1 MLGFFAHKKIGLPE
15 HETPVGRFLP
25 ADVFCGE
32 SLIFGQMKGK
42 ELLEMKEMLDFLQT

>member
-25 ADVFCGE
+25 ADVFLWRIG
-32 SLIFGQMKGK
+32 
-42 ELLEMKEMLDFLQT
+42 DFWTHER